1 MAPPNLSTGPSH
13 PSSSSTTPGVDSLFN
28 PRPSVHFAVA
38 DDLINHDDDDEAD
51 STTSSSEQTLTTA
64 QSSPSPSLMP
74 LGPTSPRGSTSAS
87 SSSAYAYGGYR
98 SRLKPSPLVPPTPST
113 TLFEFDEPATP
124 SVPSSSTT
132 TTPTLHNPRSSSE
145 FYPPRPIKS
154 LVSSREAQFD
164 QDDDELGDED
174 DEAQH
179 QRGDQE
185 PLMMQGL
192 LQSNRS
198 RPSFD
203 QLGKPT
209 FSNHLGDPDRIPSE
223 DTSGAPR
230 LLRQLEADPEVPE
243 WVSTGAG
250 LLANIANMSNSI
262 LGAGIIGL
270 PYALRE
276 AGFVMGIV
284 LLVVLGVVTD
294 WTIRMIVLNA
304 KMSGRRTYIDIMDTC
319 FGPHG
324 RAAVSFFQF
333 AFAFGGMC
341 AFCVILGDTVPRVLV
356 AIVPGEHGP
365 FLRFL
370 MSRQFVITILTV
382 GVSYPL
388 SLYRDIAK
396 LSGAST
402 LALISM
408 VVIVVS
414 VGVRGPSVADDLKGD
429 ASERWTFI
437 NSGFFEAIGVISFAF
452 VCHHNSLLIY
462 GSLKTPTLDRFAK
475 VTHVSTSLSV
485 IACLAMS
492 SSGFLVFTNKTAGN
506 ILNNFASDDVLI
518 NVARTCLGAN
528 MFTTLPLEA
537 FVCREVLENYFWPD
551 QPFDRRRH
559 LIITSALVLSAMVV
573 SLMTCDLGLVLELA
587 GGFSATALAYLFP
600 AACYLKLTSASSSSK
615 NARTRFA
622 AWICALFG
630 VAVMILSTFLSINK
644 ALNGEAHKTC

>member
-1 MAPPNLSTGPSH
+1 M
-13 PSSSSTTPGVDSLFN
+13 
-28 PRPSVHFAVA
+28 
-38 DDLINHDDDDEAD
+38 
-51 STTSSSEQTLTTA
+51 
-64 QSSPSPSLMP
+64 
-74 LGPTSPRGSTSAS
+74 S
-87 SSSAYAYGGYR
+87 SSSAYGGYG
-98 SRLKPSPLVPPTPST
+98 SKLKPSPLVPPTPST

-132 TTPTLHNPRSSSE
+132 TTPTLPNPRSSSE

-174 DEAQH
+174 DDAQH
-179 QRGDQE
+179 QREEHE

-192 LQSNRS
+192 LHSNRS
-198 RPSFD
+198 RSSFD

-209 FSNHLGDPDRIPSE
+209 SSNPLGDPDRIPSQG
-223 DTSGAPR
+223 TSGAPR

-276 AGFVMGIV
+276 AGFVMGIF

-356 AIVPGEHGP
+356 AIVPGEHSP

-414 VGVRGPSVADDLKGD
+414 VGVRGPSVADNLKGD

-452 VCHHNSLLIY
+452 VVSLDRLPLRLRTPLTSAFWSLPQCHHNSLLIY

-492 SSGFLVFTNKTAGN
+492 TSGFLVFTNKTAGN

-518 NVARTCLGAN
+518 NVARTCVSCRFYRLPGPQPDSCEACSPSQLGAN

-600 AACYLKLTSASSSSK
+600 AACYLKLTSTSSSSK

-622 AWICALFG
+622 AWTCALFG

-644 ALNGEAHKTC
+644 ALNGEGHKTC